1 MKKYIV
7 AAALATLA
15 ASPAFAGGPRGGGG
29 GLIGSVLAPITTAVS
44 ALNVTA
50 LNNVNVLGGGVNVLN
65 GNKTNVSA
73 ILPISS
79 RTPASFLVS
88 LVAAVRMAA
97 AATERDCR
105 EGTTVPSYPGER
117 DLPSHTLPF
126 NAFHRTPSSQA
137 IRVNCPLLALR

>member
-7 AAALATLA
+7 AVALASLM

-44 ALNVTA
+44 ALNVNA

-73 ILPISS
+73 ILPISLKNTNILS
-79 RTPASFLVS
+79 GILSGGR
-88 LVAAVRMAA
+88 
-97 AATERDCR
+97 
-105 EGTTVPSYPGER
+105 
-117 DLPSHTLPF
+117 SHGCGC
-126 NAFHRTPSSQA
+126 N
-137 IRVNCPLLALR
+137 